1 MSNMEEKKKRKKLTI
16 FKSIFDTAESYV
28 KDINDDGILLLLP
41 SVFILIFLAGNIR
54 LFVI

>member
-1 MSNMEEKKKRKKLTI
+1 MI